1 MPGWNEQICYIQGW
15 GRVTKQRI
23 TNKANNSAYLEI
35 SEMQNMNVKKQQGS
49 VKETNCL
56 LTHAVMG
63 GDIKQAGGR
72 CAHVQLIAFV

>member
-1 MPGWNEQICYIQGW
+1 MPGWNERIGYVQGL
-15 GRVTKQRI
+15 GRVIKQRM

-35 SEMQNMNVKKQQGS
+35 SEMQNMNVKRS

-56 LTHAVMG
+56 LTHVVMG